1 MHYLSI
7 HTFAMP
13 YRERKYEELF
23 IFYAADDSVV
33 ADAVAPQSVHLSPQR
48 FAATSRIVECR
59 YLILQ
64 IS

>member
-1 MHYLSI
+1 
-7 HTFAMP
+7 MP